1 MQINSIQQNQNNN
14 TQSFGMLYSNKTIKS
29 LKKIVPE
36 LINEEGFENTKS
48 AITILK
54 KLGLRKDNIMVQ
66 LIAEDGFYETI
77 EPAVNRV
84 RNKKFNGFIYGI
96 EPPFRVGIGSSKTPF
111 LDFVKTLET
120 KEFIKAAHSNIDEHI
135 THLKNQTFKD
145 KLWQKTK
152 ETREFFEDGLD
163 WLGHKLSL
171 IDNPPRLDGR
181 KRLPTLVAWDD
192 FKEWLYCLSE
202 NRIVAKNKHV
212 ALLRKEIDTLPTKL
226 Q

>member
-14 TQSFGMLYSNKTIKS
+14 AQSFGMLYSNKTIKS

-36 LINEEGFENTKS
+36 LIKEEGFENTKS

-84 RNKKFNGFIYGI
+84 KNKKFNGFIYGL
-96 EPPFRVGIGSSKTPF
+96 EPHFHVGIGSSKTPF

-120 KEFIKAAHSNIDEHI
+120 KEFVDAAHSSIDKHVNYI
-135 THLKNQTFKD
+135 KKQTFKD
-145 KLWQKTK
+145 KISQKTREAK
-152 ETREFFEDGLD
+152 ELLEDGLD
-163 WLGHKLSL
+163 WLGDKLSL

-192 FKEWLYCLSE
+192 FKEWLYSLSE
-202 NRIVAKNKHV
+202 NRITSKDKNVAI
-212 ALLRKEIDTLPTKL
+212 LRKEIDTLPTKL
-226 Q
+226 